1 MAVTEDAMVVV
12 VAAEEV
18 EVAEV
23 AEVVKDATGE
33 EAVAEAT
40 TGAVVVLTEET
51 KRIEHDVFQLSIV
64 YFEPE
69 IKSEIKLYIRPILKI
84 CIFFMLCF
92 FS

>member
-1 MAVTEDAMVVV
+1 M
-12 VAAEEV
+12 
-18 EVAEV
+18 AEV

-51 KRIEHDVFQLSIV
+51 KRIEHGRCSNCQLCTGYL

-69 IKSEIKLYIRPILKI
+69 IKLLDP
-84 CIFFMLCF
+84 F
-92 FS
+92 